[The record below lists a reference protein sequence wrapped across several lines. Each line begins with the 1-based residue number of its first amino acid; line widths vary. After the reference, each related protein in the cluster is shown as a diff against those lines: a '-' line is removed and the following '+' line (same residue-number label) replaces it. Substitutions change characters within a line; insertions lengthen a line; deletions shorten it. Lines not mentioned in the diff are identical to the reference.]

1 VCSVFGERR
10 FRRRRLRSET
20 AAREHGALRA
30 WACTAV
36 IERIAKRQ
44 FMSPRTPVTFSF
56 GRQDRLVGKEGTTMT
71 HSEQPE
77 LNRRRVM
84 LAALGAGAAAT
95 MATAAQA
102 AECPPDRQVVNS
114 NVNGPT
120 EGKGVAD
127 AVLTS
132 IELGGEKVGLRGYQL
147 RLRRLVVQ
155 PGGEVPVH
163 SHENRPALIYIA
175 EGEMT
180 EFKNICAVPIVH
192 RAGEATPEDHRVV
205 HWWRN
210 TGRVPAVILSAD
222 LFQAGENP
230 HMM

>member
-1 VCSVFGERR
+1 
-10 FRRRRLRSET
+10 
-20 AAREHGALRA
+20 
-30 WACTAV
+30 
-36 IERIAKRQ
+36 
-44 FMSPRTPVTFSF
+44 MSHSTP
-56 GRQDRLVGKEGTTMT
+56 
-71 HSEQPE
+71 
-77 LNRRRVM
+77 NRRHLM
-84 LAALGAGAAAT
+84 LATLGVSAASVLA
-95 MATAAQA
+95 AAAQA
-102 AECPPDRQVVNS
+102 AECPADRAIENS
-114 NVNGPT
+114 NLNGPT

-127 AVLTS
+127 AVLTA
-132 IELGGEKVGLRGYQL
+132 IDLGNEKVRRRGYQL

-222 LFQAGENP
+222 VFGANEDA
-230 HMM
+230 HVM